1 MKKICKN
8 YLDNAQAY
16 STKTL
21 LIITSIFAALGFVI
35 LTTYRTPM
43 LRYSLIAA
51 LALLVLL
58 KRRYIQNT
66 VKNLI
71 NVKKNK

>member
-1 MKKICKN
+1 MKKICRD
-8 YLDNAQAY
+8 YLDNVQAY

-21 LIITSIFAALGFVI
+21 LIITSIFTAFGFVI
-35 LTTYRTPM
+35 LTTYRTQM

-51 LALLVLL
+51 LALVILV
-58 KRRYIQNT
+58 KRRYIVDT